1 MSEKTITIKRI
12 ITLEL
17 EVSGAEVDSGTFSEL
32 CDDGLLRAIETS
44 VLFDSDEH
52 DLQAFIRSISIDA
65 NKMVDEG

>member
-1 MSEKTITIKRI
+1 MEKIITIKRV

-17 EVSGAEVDSGTFSEL
+17 EVSGADVDSGTFSEL

-52 DLQAFIRSISIDA
+52 DLQAFIGRITVEHI
-65 NKMVDEG
+65 VDKAAE